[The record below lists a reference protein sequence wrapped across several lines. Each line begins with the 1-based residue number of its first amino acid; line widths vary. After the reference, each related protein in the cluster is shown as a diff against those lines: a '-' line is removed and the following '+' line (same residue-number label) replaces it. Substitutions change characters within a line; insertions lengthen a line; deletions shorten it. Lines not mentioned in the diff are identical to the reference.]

1 MPSALIDAIVKINM
15 SEIMGSAK
23 SVLACRV
30 FMLKIITGVADKKE
44 MLEWCF
50 DFSKKDQ
57 STKFALAEC
66 VEQYLCRYVH
76 DAMIFSIVLQC
87 FEDEYW
93 PVRRI
98 ACDCLIKMLV
108 TKYKDRVECKLYEGA
123 IDPSHYVRN
132 HLLHRCRSGEIE
144 DASISARIIDILKND
159 TNYVI
164 REFTNS

>member
-1 MPSALIDAIVKINM
+1 MDL
-15 SEIMGSAK
+15 MGSSK

-30 FMLKIITGVADKKE
+30 LMLKIITGVADKEE

-50 DFSKKDQ
+50 EFSKKDQ
-57 STKFALAEC
+57 STKVALAEC

-76 DAMIFSIVLQC
+76 DAMKIDAMIFSIVLQC

-93 PVRRI
+93 PVRRM

-144 DASISARIIDILKND
+144 DASVSDRIVDILKND
-159 TNYVI
+159 ANYAI
-164 REFTNS
+164 REFANS